1 MTLPV
6 DPGELKERIRRN
18 YNRLCEPY
26 YQIGEVFSPADY
38 DWPGDKEGR
47 ALLAFVCQYALCGR
61 AIPCMAQMM
70 DALPEKTNRF
80 GFFGAESGDILDE
93 QQLSGHNWYLRGLLT
108 YYEQFH
114 EERALRLAASTVEH
128 LYLPAVGRFSF
139 YPVRRETRQGDVAG
153 SRTDVMDGWLL
164 SSDVGC
170 AFMSVDG
177 LSQYYAITGEPRVL
191 ALLEE
196 MCGVLEG
203 LDLLSLQAQT
213 HCCLTAARGLVRL
226 HRATGCERYLAAA
239 KSIYELYIR
248 AGMTATYQNY
258 NWWGRGDT
266 WTEPCA
272 VVDSLMLALELFRI
286 FGDDSYRKM
295 AARIY
300 HNGFAAMQ
308 VGNGGAGTTSTVGRT
323 EPWLYTKMYE
333 ACFCCTMRLAEGLRT
348 VRDNAGLLAAE
359 TGPVRRDEAGRYMGG
374 DILYARVTC
383 APEAERFID
392 RSGEIEVDGLR
403 LMPLVKYYNLPK
415 EVTDTIRQQVLFD
428 GAPELVM

>member
-1 MTLPV
+1 MPLPI
-6 DPGELKERIRRN
+6 DPGELQERIRRN

-26 YQIGEVFSPADY
+26 YQIEEVFSPTDY

-47 ALLAFVCQYALCGR
+47 ALLAFACQYALCGR

-70 DALPEKTNRF
+70 DVLPEKTNRF
-80 GFFGAESGDILDE
+80 GFFGAESGDVLDE
-93 QQLSGHNWYLRGLLT
+93 QQLSGHNWYLRGLLS
-108 YYEQFH
+108 YYELFH
-114 EERALRLAASTVEH
+114 EERALRLASSTVEH
-128 LYLPAVGRFSF
+128 LYLPTVGRFSS
-139 YPVRRETRQGDVAG
+139 YPVCRETRQGGVAG
-153 SRTDVMDGWLL
+153 SRTDVINGWQL

-177 LSQYYAITGEPRVL
+177 LSQYYAVTKDPRVL

-203 LDLLSLQAQT
+203 LDILSLQAQT
-213 HCCLTAARGLVRL
+213 HCCLTAARGLVCL
-226 HRATGCERYLAAA
+226 YRATGRERFLTVA
-239 KSIYELYIR
+239 KSIYDRYTR
-248 AGMTATYQNY
+248 FGMTATYQNY

-286 FGDDSYRKM
+286 SGDEACRKT
-295 AARIY
+295 AVRIY

-308 VGNGGAGTTSTVGRT
+308 VGNGGAGTTSTVGKS

-348 VRDNAGLLAAE
+348 VRDNAELLTAE
-359 TGPVRRDEAGRYMGG
+359 TGPVRRDEIGRYMGG
-374 DILYARVTC
+374 DILYARVIG

-392 RSGEIEVDGLR
+392 RSGEIEVDGRR
-403 LMPLVKYYNLPK
+403 LMPLVKYYCLPK

-428 GAPELVM
+428 TTPGPAI